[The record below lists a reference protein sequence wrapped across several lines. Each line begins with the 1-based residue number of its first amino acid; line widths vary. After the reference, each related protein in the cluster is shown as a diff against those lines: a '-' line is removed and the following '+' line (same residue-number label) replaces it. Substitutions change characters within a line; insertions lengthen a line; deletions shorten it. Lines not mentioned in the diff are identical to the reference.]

1 MKYGKRQTEARRQ
14 CPWISRKFFGS
25 VLIILT
31 GLVSSCQKTDIAVTD
46 PSAGEGP
53 ALISFSLGSPTFTGS
68 KAALTPENFAKAG
81 NKIKVYDRYTTHEN
95 LESVTGSDRDQYIDL
110 YINGGEAVYRDPI
123 SAGSA
128 SHWNF
133 TDADGSAKDYYWT
146 ATGTHH
152 FTAFTWEYSNGVKT
166 EDGEKMISL
175 KDCVGDRD
183 IKVKSSDETDPAS
196 PDYETGIT
204 YNPRLGSVIIKDW
217 ELSQTNQFDF
227 CYATHTR
234 KMDDPDEIRDPHRS
248 VELQMKHLFA
258 AVQFRIMNLMPYE
271 IKFNSLNVSGMYN
284 TGSVTIGNDGNLS
297 HLSTDNSSSR
307 SFAVDFG
314 NIGYTLQSG
323 ESYNVFANNFN
334 DTNNSIGTDGCILI
348 WPHTGKQLQEV
359 TMNVY
364 TSEKSQTGISL
375 FIDDQI
381 ERWEAGR
388 KYIYTINIA
397 DNKISFSA
405 EVVPWI
411 NDDIILEN

>member
-1 MKYGKRQTEARRQ
+1 M
-14 CPWISRKFFGS
+14 SRKFFGG
-25 VLIILT
+25 VLIALS
-31 GLVSSCQKTDIAVTD
+31 GLVSSCQKTEIAVESPAD
-46 PSAGEGP
+46 EGP

-68 KAALTPENFAKAG
+68 KAALTPENFAKEG
-81 NKIKVYDRYTTHEN
+81 NAIKVYDRYTTHED
-95 LESVTGSDRDQYIDL
+95 LESVTGEDRDQYIDL
-110 YINGGEAVYRDPI
+110 YIDGGEAVYSDAVPE
-123 SAGSA
+123 GSS

-204 YNPRLGSVIIKDW
+204 YNPRLGTVVIKDW

-227 CYATHTR
+227 CYATNTR
-234 KMDDPDEIRDPHRS
+234 KMDDPNDTRDPHRS

-271 IKFNSLNVSGMYN
+271 IRFNSLNVSGMYN

-297 HLSTDNSSSR
+297 HLSTDNSGSR
-307 SFAVDFG
+307 SFTVAP
-314 NIGYTLQSG
+314 YYHLASG
-323 ESYNVFANNFN
+323 KDYNAFANYFN
-334 DTNNSIGTDGCILI
+334 DTNNSIGTDGNILI
-348 WPHTGKQLQEV
+348 WPHSGDELKTV
-359 TMNVY
+359 TMDVS
-364 TSEKSQTGISL
+364 TSEKTENGISL
-375 FIDDQI
+375 FIKNQV

>member
-14 CPWISRKFFGS
+14 CPWISRKFFGN

-31 GLVSSCQKTDIAVTD
+31 GLVSSCQKTEIAVTD

-53 ALISFSLGSPTFTGS
+53 APISFSLGAPAFSGS
-68 KAALTPENFAKAG
+68 KAALTPENFAREG
-81 NKIKVYDRYTTHEN
+81 NLIKVYDRYTTHEDIDA
-95 LESVTGSDRDQYIDL
+95 VTGQDKDGYIDT
-110 YINGGEAVYRDPI
+110 YIDGCVARYFGTIPEGADAN
-123 SAGSA
+123 
-128 SHWNF
+128 WNF
-133 TDADGSAKDYYWT
+133 IENENPSDLKDYYWT
-146 ATGTHH
+146 ATGTHC
-152 FTAFTWEYSNGVKT
+152 FTAFTWQYYNGVK
-166 EDGEKMISL
+166 DLRLDKMADL
-175 KDCVGDRD
+175 HETK
-183 IKVKSSDETDPAS
+183 SDETDP
-196 PDYETGIT
+196 DGFETGIT
-204 YNPRLGSVIIKDW
+204 YNPRLGTVVIKDW

-234 KMDDPDEIRDPHRS
+234 KMDDPDDIRDPHRS

-271 IKFNSLNVSGMYN
+271 ITFNSLNVSGMYN

-297 HLSTDNSSSR
+297 HLSTDNSGSR
-307 SFAVDFG
+307 SFTVAP
-314 NIGYTLQSG
+314 YYHLASG
-323 ESYNVFANNFN
+323 KDYNAFANYFN
-334 DTNNSIGTDGCILI
+334 DTNNFIGTDGNILI
-348 WPHTGKQLQEV
+348 WPHSGDELKTV
-359 TMNVY
+359 TMDVS
-364 TSEKSQTGISL
+364 TSEKTETGISL
-375 FIDDQI
+375 FIKNQV